1 VTPSPTPPYPSLRVR
16 FGGEGF
22 GDDVWALLDTGFDGF
37 LAVPSTAAARWP
49 QPLRV
54 QRVRTASGEVVSV
67 PVYVGALTVAETVQ
81 PLDALI
87 IALGDE
93 YLVGIKAVERY
104 HVTLDR
110 GRRVV
115 VVP

>member
-1 VTPSPTPPYPSLRVR
+1 VR
-16 FGGEGF
+16 FSGEGF
-22 GDDVWALLDTGFDGF
+22 SGEIWALLDTGFDGF
-37 LAVPSTAAARWP
+37 LAVPSAAAATWP

-54 QRVRTASGEVVSV
+54 QRVQTASGEVVSV
-67 PVYVGALTVAETVQ
+67 PVYVGTLTVAETAQ

-104 HVTLDR
+104 QVILDR
-110 GRRVV
+110 GHRVI